1 MVVKS
6 LDDVMSYFEFVF
18 FAYIVLLIIVSLNFY
33 KALYIRK
40 NFTVG
45 NSIGKLIQKL
55 DLVIGVFCGVA
66 MFAGLIF
73 QGVLADNNAL
83 GYNAWFNRLLG
94 ISIVSFIIFALN
106 VIVVLRERQEEVS

>member
-1 MVVKS
+1 MLVKP
-6 LDDVMSYFEFVF
+6 LDDVMSYFEFAF

-40 NFTVG
+40 NLPDG
-45 NSIGKLIQKL
+45 NSIGKLVQKL
-55 DLVIGVFCGVA
+55 DLIIGVFCGIA

-83 GYNAWFNRLLG
+83 GYHAWSNILLG
-94 ISIVSFIIFALN
+94 ISSVSFIIFALN
-106 VIVVLRERQEEVS
+106 VIVVLRERK